1 MDDAAGKGEPDHRFV
16 ALGLPAAPSKALT
29 HRVLPCLKTQATM
42 VTEFARRGAGRD
54 YPTADLKKIA
64 AAILTALEQSRAEL
78 SVALVGDQEMRPLNA
93 KYRKKN
99 KTTDVLSFPADPSI
113 PSKSALLG
121 DVIISVEQA
130 KCQAKER
137 NHSLKKEMATLLI
150 HGILHLLG
158 YDHERSQRQAKIMV
172 SLEQKLLG
180 YLCERGLIKL

>member
-1 MDDAAGKGEPDHRFV
+1 M
-16 ALGLPAAPSKALT
+16 
-29 HRVLPCLKTQATM
+29 M
-42 VTEFARRGAGRD
+42 IEFARRGAGRE

-64 AAILTALEQSRAEL
+64 AAILTGLEKGEAEV

-93 KYRKKN
+93 RYRKKN
-99 KTTDVLSFPADPSI
+99 KTTDVLSFPADPSM
-113 PSKSALLG
+113 PLKAALLG

-130 KCQAKER
+130 RRQAKER
-137 NHSLKKEMATLLI
+137 KISLKMEMVTLLI

-158 YDHERSQRQAKIMV
+158 YDHERSQRQARIMV

>member
-1 MDDAAGKGEPDHRFV
+1 M
-16 ALGLPAAPSKALT
+16 T
-29 HRVLPCLKTQATM
+29 I
-42 VTEFARRGAGRD
+42 EFARRGAGRK
-54 YPTADLKKIA
+54 YPIADLRKIA
-64 AAILTALEQSRAEL
+64 ASILKALEQSRAEL

-99 KTTDVLSFPADPSI
+99 KTTDVLSFPADPALTSETG
-113 PSKSALLG
+113 LLG

-130 KCQAKER
+130 KRQAKER

-158 YDHERSQRQAKIMV
+158 YDHERSQRQATIMV
-172 SLEQKLLG
+172 RLEQKLLG